1 VPLTASFVRIE
12 KKLPDGAA
20 GLTEHIEKLQRK
32 EIAPFILIQQPHHP
46 QTMIRLNIF
55 TSKNAS
61 HIGIGFLK
69 KKKTLDASVRFIK
82 NFFST
87 IIGFLFLRAYEFWN
101 SDAVMVTYW
110 PPCNPFSGLV

>member
-1 VPLTASFVRIE
+1 MGYINILSVVFEVW
-12 KKLPDGAA
+12 
-20 GLTEHIEKLQRK
+20 RK

-69 KKKTLDASVRFIK
+69 KKKNLDASVRFIK

-110 PPCNPFSGLV
+110 PPCNPLSGLV